1 VTTQQ
6 ELARLGAVAA
16 VIGPIVV
23 FVTTL
28 LHPMSADPNEPLAA
42 FAEYAADPLWVA
54 SHLGQ
59 FIGFSITAVAFIGLA
74 AAMEDGPPAA
84 WGRVGLVGSAA
95 SLALAGALQAVDGVA
110 LRSMVLRWMQ
120 LSHGARERAFE
131 GALAVR
137 QIEIGLASL
146 LSVLMGFTVVVF
158 AIAMIRGRRFPRW
171 LGYFG
176 FIGGFGNVSAGF
188 AAAYTGFSPLEMMIS
203 MPATVL
209 VGLWV
214 IVIGVFL
221 WKVAVG
227 SSEDRYAS

>member
-1 VTTQQ
+1 VTTRQ

-42 FAEYAADPLWVA
+42 FAEYAADSLWVA

-59 FIGFSITAVAFIGLA
+59 FIGFSILAVAFIGLA
-74 AAMEDGPPAA
+74 AAMEDGKPAA
-84 WGRVGLVGSAA
+84 WGRVGLIGIAA

-110 LRSMVLRWMQ
+110 LRSMLLRWMQ
-120 LSHGARERAFE
+120 VSHGARERAFDA
-131 GALAVR
+131 ALAVR

-146 LSVLMGFTVVVF
+146 LSVVMGLTVVVF
-158 AIAMIRGRRFPRW
+158 AIAMSVGRRFPRW

-188 AAAYTGFSPLEMMIS
+188 AAAYTGFSPLQMIIS

-209 VGLWV
+209 IGVWV

-221 WKVAVG
+221 RKVAPG
-227 SSEDRYAS
+227 LSENDGAA